1 MGVNYKQ
8 LENIA
13 RISSWS
19 NEEKACVLT
28 SMLRVAAILDNISS
42 SYLREHDRIT
52 FALKLRFGDAD
63 SAKRA
68 FVNSTV
74 EIQEYVAAH

>member
-1 MGVNYKQ
+1 
-8 LENIA
+8 
-13 RISSWS
+13 
-19 NEEKACVLT
+19 
-28 SMLRVAAILDNISS
+28 MLRVAAILDNISS